1 MITRLLKTVI
11 GFVDPNGSFKE
22 RKTRF
27 LQTYDIQ
34 KNWGWNSYIGTY
46 FGDLVFRMMIFWYSK
61 ILKLMVLIR
70 KRKLRCFLGR
80 TGI

>member
-1 MITRLLKTVI
+1 MVI

-61 ILKLMVLIR
+61 ILK
-70 KRKLRCFLGR
+70 
-80 TGI
+80 